1 MKRIKNQVFIVQCRF
16 QATKFGMVL
25 ILFNSL
31 GESSEECMEPVFF
44 CTASNEDTLTFVFRC
59 RGEEWLR
66 AKGIMPPLRQK
77 RGKPGSVESLEVA
90 PLPKP
95 EPMEDVIP
103 ANEVQ
108 VASTS
113 GSLPQPLSPTPL
125 DYIDG
130 GQEDDS
136 ITLGQLQK
144 IPRHSGNFT
153 FTTEGE
159 THHSMVA
166 RIHSLH

>member
-16 QATKFGMVL
+16 QAAEFGMVL
-25 ILFNSL
+25 MLFNSL

-44 CTASNEDTLTFVFRC
+44 CTASDVLVFVFQC

-66 AKGIMPPLRQK
+66 AKGLMRPLRRK
-77 RGKPGSVESLEVA
+77 RGEPEPVRGLEVA

-95 EPMEDVIP
+95 EPMEEVIP

-108 VASTS
+108 VASTAE
-113 GSLPQPLSPTPL
+113 SLPQPLPLTPL
-125 DYIDG
+125 DYIDE
-130 GQEDDS
+130 GQEDGS
-136 ITLGQLQK
+136 ITLERPQK

-159 THHSMVA
+159 IHHSMVT
-166 RIHSLH
+166 RMHSLH